1 MIDNYR
7 IFNITKPLKRKM
19 VNSLYTA
26 EAVYNVVLEVRSG
39 EHSGYGYVFS
49 YKRLHQRAISL
60 LIEDY
65 MTMIMGKDPADVE
78 SLTGALTHSLANI
91 GDTGLAARALSL
103 VDSALWDL
111 RAREAGLPLYK
122 LVGGTRTQIPLY
134 VGGGWLGLS
143 DSELCAEAVSCVEKG
158 YKAYKFKVSS
168 GDNERFAKRVAKVRK
183 SVGDDIE
190 LMVDANQ
197 GFKLEDAID
206 MSKRLADSNI
216 SWFEEPLYAYDIDGY
231 IALHKE
237 SGVRIASGESVYLCR
252 EQKPFVDSGAIDVI
266 MPDLART
273 SGPTVFMR
281 VADMAE
287 EKGIPVSPHW
297 FTEISAHLV
306 SRCKYPCVIEYVEDM
321 WDDIF
326 VDGPKIRDGIMY
338 LADSIGTGISLDY
351 EALEHYKTL

>member
-1 MIDNYR
+1 MIDSYK

-49 YKRLHQRAISL
+49 YKKLHQRALSL
-60 LIEDY
+60 LIEDF
-65 MTMIMGKDPADVE
+65 MAMIMGKDPADAE
-78 SLTGALTHSLANI
+78 NITGALTRSLANI

-111 RAREAGLPLYK
+111 KAREAGLPLYK
-122 LVGGTRTQIPLY
+122 LAGGTRTRIPLY

-143 DSELCAEAVSCVEKG
+143 DSELCDEALSCVEKG
-158 YKAYKFKVSS
+158 YRAYKFKVSS
-168 GDNERFAKRVAKVRK
+168 GDNERFAKRVAQVRK
-183 SVGDDIE
+183 AVGDDIE

-197 GFKLEDAID
+197 GFRLDEAID
-206 MSKRLADSNI
+206 MSKRLAEHNI

-273 SGPTVFMR
+273 AGPTEFMR
-281 VADMAE
+281 VSDMAE

-297 FTEISAHLV
+297 FTEICAHLV

-326 VDGPKIRDGIMY
+326 VTGPEIRDGIMY
-338 LADSIGTGISLDY
+338 LKDSPGTGLSLDY